1 MDDYC
6 YAKMATSA
14 KREHERESA
23 PEKKTKYEDVQQLI
37 GHPEELP
44 PQSEGKSSTLKQETP
59 QPPHIKKEE
68 EELCITQE
76 GECLLGREEADYTK
90 LPLTVVSVKTED
102 DEEKPHLDNLLTP
115 LPDRE
120 VEKLLSSK
128 TDCEGDMRTHTDNK
142 HSECSKKKTDV
153 QKLIGQSE
161 ELPPQL
167 GGNSTLKQE
176 TPQPPCIKKEEEE
189 LWITQEG
196 ECLLGPQE
204 ADLTKLPLTVVSV
217 KTEDDEEKSQPD
229 NLLAP
234 LSDSEA
240 EDEAEEPLSSE
251 TDCEGD
257 MRTHTDS
264 KHSTKKR
271 GKRRYSCSVCDV
283 QQLIGHPEELPPQS
297 EGKSSTLKQETPQP
311 PCIKKEEE
319 ELCITQEGE
328 CLLGREEA
336 DYTKL
341 PLTVV
346 SVKTEDDEEKPHL
359 DNHLTP
365 LPDREVEKLLSS
377 KTDCE
382 DVQQLIGQSEERP
395 PQLGGN
401 STLKQETPQ
410 PPCIK
415 KEEEELWITQEGEC
429 LLGPQEA
436 DLTKLPLT
444 VVSVKTEDD
453 EEKSQPDNLLAP
465 LSDSEA
471 EDEAEEPLSSETDC
485 EGDMRTHTDSKH
497 STKKR
502 GKRRYSCSVCGKGF
516 SRKSI
521 LTRHMRTHTGEK
533 PFKCSVCGKSFS
545 QKGHLIEHM
554 RTHTGEKT
562 FNCLDCCKSFTRKSH
577 LTQHMR
583 SHTGEKP
590 FKCSV
595 CGKSFSQKIRLTEHT
610 RTHTGEKP
618 FNCSV
623 CGKSFPRNSDVTQH
637 MRTHTGEKPFKCSVC
652 GKSFPHKTNLIQHM
666 RTHTGEK
673 TYICSVCGK
682 SFSRKNNM
690 IQHMTT
696 HTG

>member
-14 KREHERESA
+14 KREHERESLT
-23 PEKKTKYEDVQQLI
+23 EKKTKDEDVQQLI

-59 QPPHIKKEE
+59 QEPCIKKEE

-76 GECLLGREEADYTK
+76 GECRLGREEADLTK

-102 DEEKPHLDNLLTP
+102 DEEKPQLDNLLTP
-115 LPDRE
+115 LSDSE

-142 HSECSKKKTDV
+142 HSECSIKKT
-153 QKLIGQSE
+153 
-161 ELPPQL
+161 
-167 GGNSTLKQE
+167 
-176 TPQPPCIKKEEEE
+176 
-189 LWITQEG
+189 
-196 ECLLGPQE
+196 
-204 ADLTKLPLTVVSV
+204 
-217 KTEDDEEKSQPD
+217 
-229 NLLAP
+229 
-234 LSDSEA
+234 
-240 EDEAEEPLSSE
+240 
-251 TDCEGD
+251 
-257 MRTHTDS
+257 
-264 KHSTKKR
+264 
-271 GKRRYSCSVCDV
+271 DV
-283 QQLIGHPEELPPQS
+283 QQLIGHPEELPPQF
-297 EGKSSTLKQETPQP
+297 EGNSTLKQETPQP

-336 DYTKL
+336 DYTKF
-341 PLTVV
+341 PLSIL
-346 SVKTEDDEEKPHL
+346 SVKIEDDEEKPQ
-359 DNHLTP
+359 
-365 LPDREVEKLLSS
+365 V
-377 KTDCE
+377 
-382 DVQQLIGQSEERP
+382 
-395 PQLGGN
+395 
-401 STLKQETPQ
+401 
-410 PPCIK
+410 
-415 KEEEELWITQEGEC
+415 
-429 LLGPQEA
+429 
-436 DLTKLPLT
+436 
-444 VVSVKTEDD
+444 
-453 EEKSQPDNLLAP
+453 DNLLAP

-485 EGDMRTHTDSKH
+485 EGDMRTHTDNKH

-533 PFKCSVCGKSFS
+533 PFKCSVCCKSFS

-652 GKSFPHKTNLIQHM
+652 GKSFPHKTNLIQHL

-673 TYICSVCGK
+673 TCICSVCGK

-690 IQHMTT
+690 VQHMTT

>member
-6 YAKMATSA
+6 SAKMVTSR
-14 KREHERESA
+14 KRESTT
-23 PEKKTKYEDVQQLI
+23 EKKTKDEDVRQLI
-37 GHPEELP
+37 GYPEELHL
-44 PQSEGKSSTLKQETP
+44 QGSSTLKQETP
-59 QPPHIKKEE
+59 QPPCIKNEE

-90 LPLTVVSVKTED
+90 LPLSILSVKTED
-102 DEEKPHLDNLLTP
+102 GEEKP
-115 LPDRE
+115 
-120 VEKLLSSK
+120 
-128 TDCEGDMRTHTDNK
+128 
-142 HSECSKKKTDV
+142 
-153 QKLIGQSE
+153 Q
-161 ELPPQL
+161 
-167 GGNSTLKQE
+167 
-176 TPQPPCIKKEEEE
+176 
-189 LWITQEG
+189 
-196 ECLLGPQE
+196 
-204 ADLTKLPLTVVSV
+204 A
-217 KTEDDEEKSQPD
+217 D

-240 EDEAEEPLSSE
+240 EDEVEVPLSSD
-251 TDCEGD
+251 TDCED
-257 MRTHTDS
+257 A
-264 KHSTKKR
+264 
-271 GKRRYSCSVCDV
+271 
-283 QQLIGHPEELPPQS
+283 QQLIGHPKEVSPQS
-297 EGKSSTLKQETPQP
+297 GGSSTLKQETPQP

-336 DYTKL
+336 DYTNL

-346 SVKTEDDEEKPHL
+346 SVKTEDDEEKPQ
-359 DNHLTP
+359 
-365 LPDREVEKLLSS
+365 V
-377 KTDCE
+377 
-382 DVQQLIGQSEERP
+382 
-395 PQLGGN
+395 
-401 STLKQETPQ
+401 
-410 PPCIK
+410 
-415 KEEEELWITQEGEC
+415 
-429 LLGPQEA
+429 
-436 DLTKLPLT
+436 
-444 VVSVKTEDD
+444 
-453 EEKSQPDNLLAP
+453 DNLLAP

-471 EDEAEEPLSSETDC
+471 EDEVEVPLSSETDC
-485 EGDMRTHTDSKH
+485 ESEMRTQADSKH

-521 LTRHMRTHTGEK
+521 LTRHLRTHTGEK

-545 QKGHLIEHM
+545 QKGHLIEHT

-590 FKCSV
+590 FKCSA

-652 GKSFPHKTNLIQHM
+652 GKSFPHKTNLIHHL

>member
-14 KREHERESA
+14 KREHERESLT
-23 PEKKTKYEDVQQLI
+23 EKKTKDEDVQQLI

-59 QPPHIKKEE
+59 QEPCIKKEE

-76 GECLLGREEADYTK
+76 GECRLGRE
-90 LPLTVVSVKTED
+90 
-102 DEEKPHLDNLLTP
+102 
-115 LPDRE
+115 
-120 VEKLLSSK
+120 
-128 TDCEGDMRTHTDNK
+128 
-142 HSECSKKKTDV
+142 
-153 QKLIGQSE
+153 
-161 ELPPQL
+161 
-167 GGNSTLKQE
+167 
-176 TPQPPCIKKEEEE
+176 
-189 LWITQEG
+189 
-196 ECLLGPQE
+196 E

-217 KTEDDEEKSQPD
+217 KTEDDEEKPQLD
-229 NLLAP
+229 NLLTP
-234 LSDSEA
+234 LSDSEV
-240 EDEAEEPLSSE
+240 EKLLSSK
-251 TDCEGD
+251 TDCE
-257 MRTHTDS
+257 
-264 KHSTKKR
+264 
-271 GKRRYSCSVCDV
+271 DV
-283 QQLIGHPEELPPQS
+283 QQLIGHPEELPPQF
-297 EGKSSTLKQETPQP
+297 EGNSTLKQETPQP

-336 DYTKL
+336 DYTKF
-341 PLTVV
+341 PLSIL
-346 SVKTEDDEEKPHL
+346 SVKIEDDEEKPQ
-359 DNHLTP
+359 
-365 LPDREVEKLLSS
+365 V
-377 KTDCE
+377 
-382 DVQQLIGQSEERP
+382 
-395 PQLGGN
+395 
-401 STLKQETPQ
+401 
-410 PPCIK
+410 
-415 KEEEELWITQEGEC
+415 
-429 LLGPQEA
+429 
-436 DLTKLPLT
+436 
-444 VVSVKTEDD
+444 
-453 EEKSQPDNLLAP
+453 DNLLAP

-485 EGDMRTHTDSKH
+485 EGDMRTHTDNKH

-533 PFKCSVCGKSFS
+533 PFKCSVCCKSFS

-652 GKSFPHKTNLIQHM
+652 GKSFPHKTNLIQHL

-673 TYICSVCGK
+673 TCICSVCGK

-690 IQHMTT
+690 VQHMTT